1 VVVLF
6 KCLYDSYSL
15 EDAKAGQY
23 LVSNLYNPIQ
33 ICVNYALF
41 FNAVTENS
49 QRFISCKQSSI
60 VSLPDELLER
70 DQNQTK

>member
-1 VVVLF
+1 
-6 KCLYDSYSL
+6 
-15 EDAKAGQY
+15 
-23 LVSNLYNPIQ
+23 LYNPIQ